1 MVAIADRRLTAQ
13 QSSVPAVAQTLKTG
27 VTLPQY
33 LRAALDATVNASA
46 SGRTLRVRTHYFVSH
61 PVAAVLWGNIG
72 ALKFSEIEVSFNDR
86 RLCDSTDLS
95 FHCLYRRERE
105 ENGERHKR
113 TTIRG
118 QSGRRDGRLACESA
132 AVWIYSLVEINPK
145 NAGKQ
150 GYRWSGRQEQHDRP
164 DDVFCN
170 PPSRNGPE

>member
-1 MVAIADRRLTAQ
+1 LSSGGYCDQRANCSPHKSTVAGIDLRNQFTILPALLSQYLSSPCQNINGLVMVAIADRRLTAQ

-95 FHCLYRRERE
+95 FHCLYRERGKRGTAQ
-105 ENGERHKR
+105 ENDDKR
-113 TTIRG
+113 SIWKKRW
-118 QSGRRDGRLACESA
+118 E
-132 AVWIYSLVEINPK
+132 
-145 NAGKQ
+145 AG
-150 GYRWSGRQEQHDRP
+150 
-164 DDVFCN
+164 V
-170 PPSRNGPE
+170 